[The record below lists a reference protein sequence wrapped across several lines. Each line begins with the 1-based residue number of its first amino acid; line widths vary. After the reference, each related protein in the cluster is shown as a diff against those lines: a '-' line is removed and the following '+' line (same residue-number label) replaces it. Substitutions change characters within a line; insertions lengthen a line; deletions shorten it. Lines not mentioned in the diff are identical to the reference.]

1 MGHVGETIMWD
12 WTYDQANFYY
22 RYAWHAWE
30 TLGPVGYASVLSFV
44 GIFGFLA
51 MKGQKRH

>member
-1 MGHVGETIMWD
+1 MWD